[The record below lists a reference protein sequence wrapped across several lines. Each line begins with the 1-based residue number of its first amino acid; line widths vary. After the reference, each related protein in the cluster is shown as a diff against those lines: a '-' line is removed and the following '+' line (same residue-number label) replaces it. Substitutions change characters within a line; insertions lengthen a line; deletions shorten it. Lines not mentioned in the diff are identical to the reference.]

1 VRRAAVIAVSGV
13 LFGWFAEWRKTVRP
27 GMFAHAL
34 QDGIAPLL
42 LRIAKQ

>member
-1 VRRAAVIAVSGV
+1 MIAVSGI

-34 QDGIAPLL
+34 QDEIAPLL
-42 LRIAKQ
+42 MKLARR